1 MRITR
6 RVFRLNMR
14 SILLLNRTASHTY
27 LRVAV
32 FVESWRFQLRTKLM
46 MFLSFRALHVV
57 LAGTWYGAVAFIT
70 LFLGPAVADV
80 RPAGK
85 PLMASLMKRKLH
97 AFMASVG
104 GLTVVTGLYL
114 FWHLTSGNPDVAG
127 TRAGIS
133 FSVGALTGFIALIL
147 GGSMIGRTVKK
158 MGALAVRLASMPEG
172 AERSA

>member
-1 MRITR
+1 
-6 RVFRLNMR
+6 
-14 SILLLNRTASHTY
+14 
-27 LRVAV
+27 
-32 FVESWRFQLRTKLM
+32 M

-80 RPAGK
+80 GPAGT

-114 FWHLTSGNPDVAG
+114 FWHLTSGNPDIAG
-127 TRAGIS
+127 TRGGIS
-133 FSVGALTGFIALIL
+133 FSIGALTGFIALIL

-158 MGALAVRLASMPEG
+158 MGALAVRLAAMPEG
-172 AERSA
+172 AERSAAITQMSALRQRSSTFEKIVLVLLTISMITMALGHYI